1 MCQSLIRTE
10 KEKQVDEIGEKLQRA
25 KAAVFSDFCGLKV
38 KNMEELRHRLREQ
51 KVEFKVFKNT
61 LIRKA
66 FKGQEGID
74 DFLRNPTALA
84 FGYVDPAAVAKILI
98 TYAKDNPAL
107 KIKGG
112 VVEGKVMNVAQITS
126 LAELP
131 PREVLLAKVVMG
143 IQSPLRG
150 FMNVLNGPLTQLVMV
165 LKAIEEKKKSQ

>member
-1 MCQSLIRTE
+1 MIRAE
-10 KEKQVDEIGEKLQRA
+10 KEKQVEEIEGRLQRA
-25 KAAVFSDFCGLKV
+25 KATVFSDFCGLTV

-51 KVEFKVFKNT
+51 KIEYKVFKNT

-66 FKGQEGID
+66 FEGKQEVD

-84 FGYVDPAAVAKILI
+84 FGYHDPALVAKIL
-98 TYAKDNPAL
+98 TNYAKDNPAL

-112 VVEGKVMNVAQITS
+112 IVEGKVMNTAEVAA

-150 FMNVLNGPLTQLVMV
+150 LMNVLNGPIVQLLMV